1 MLLNEQTLSEM
12 TGGSHSHFHGTGKEK
27 EGSARKRGVASKT
40 HIICFPVQRAL
51 PCGSLAALEI
61 DFIPYRHESE
71 LLPVSEMELNS
82 RISECGTLVRDD
94 NLVHQ

>member
-1 MLLNEQTLSEM
+1 MVVTHTSTAQVRKRRNQ
-12 TGGSHSHFHGTGKEK
+12 HG
-27 EGSARKRGVASKT
+27 KRGVASKT
-40 HIICFPVQRAL
+40 HIICLPVQRAL

-71 LLPVSEMELNS
+71 LLPVSKMELNS
-82 RISECGTLVRDD
+82 RISECGTLARDD